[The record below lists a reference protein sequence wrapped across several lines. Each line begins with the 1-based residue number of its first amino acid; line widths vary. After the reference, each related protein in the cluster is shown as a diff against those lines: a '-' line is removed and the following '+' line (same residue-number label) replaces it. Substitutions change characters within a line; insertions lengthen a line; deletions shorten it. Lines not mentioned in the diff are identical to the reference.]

1 MGVTNLLRKTERGQG
16 IMETDDFR
24 ESDNVVDRRGSSGG
38 FGRAGGIGLGT
49 VALVLGISY
58 FTGINPLTLIGGY
71 EAIEQVGGSS
81 SSQTS
86 PSDPQAQASE
96 KFVRQILGSTEDT
109 WSAYFAAAGGTPYR
123 APKLVLFSGATTSGC
138 GMAQTAMGPFYCPVD
153 QTVYLDTQFFNQ
165 MRTQF
170 NACPAGPKSAC
181 DFAFSYVIA
190 HEIGHHVQNLLGI
203 LPKVQET
210 EQETDKVQA
219 NAISVKAELQ
229 ADCFA
234 GVWANRTQQKFA
246 FIQPADVKAALQTA
260 QAIGDDM
267 LQRESQGYIVP
278 DSFTHGTSAQ
288 REYWFMTGLKNGTVQ
303 ACDTFDSNTS
313 SN

>member
-1 MGVTNLLRKTERGQG
+1 
-16 IMETDDFR
+16 METDDFR

-38 FGRAGGIGLGT
+38 FRVGGMSLGT
-49 VALVLGISY
+49 IVVLCGISY

-71 EAIEQVGGSS
+71 EAIEGNGGGT

-109 WSAYFAAAGGTPYR
+109 WSAYFAAAGGPPYR
-123 APKLVLFSGATTSGC
+123 APKLVLFSGSTTSGC

-153 QTVYLDTQFFNQ
+153 QTVYLDTQFFDQ

-181 DFAFSYVIA
+181 DFAFAYVIA

-203 LPKVQET
+203 LPRVQER
-210 EQETDKVQA
+210 EQEVGSVQR
-219 NAISVKAELQ
+219 NAISVKTELQ

-234 GVWANRTQQKFA
+234 GVWANRTQQKFD
-246 FIQPADVKAALQTA
+246 FIQPGDVRAALQTA

-267 LQRESQGYIVP
+267 LQKQSQGYVVP

-288 REYWFMTGLKNGTVQ
+288 REYWFMTGLKNGTIQ
-303 ACDTFDSNTS
+303 ACNTFNSDTS

>member
-1 MGVTNLLRKTERGQG
+1 MD
-16 IMETDDFR
+16 TDDFR
-24 ESDNVVDRRGSSGG
+24 ESDNVVDRRASRGSFGG
-38 FGRAGGIGLGT
+38 LGGLGLGT
-49 VALVLGISY
+49 IALLLGISY
-58 FTGINPLTLIGGY
+58 VTGINPLMLFGGY
-71 EAIEQVGGSS
+71 EAIEHVKGNQSAPAN
-81 SSQTS
+81 

-109 WSAYFAAAGGTPYR
+109 WTAYFAAAGGQPYR
-123 APKLVLFSGATTSGC
+123 APKLVLFSGATMSGC
-138 GMAQTAMGPFYCPVD
+138 GTAQTAMGPFYCPVD
-153 QTVYLDTQFFNQ
+153 QTVYLDTQFFDQ

-181 DFAFSYVIA
+181 DFAFAYVIA
-190 HEIGHHVQNLLGI
+190 HEVGHHVQNLLGI
-203 LPKVQET
+203 LPKVQDA

-219 NAISVKAELQ
+219 NAISVRTELQ

-234 GVWANRTQQKFA
+234 GVWANRTEQKFN

-267 LQRESQGYIVP
+267 LQRQSQGFVVP
-278 DSFTHGTSAQ
+278 DSFTHGTSEQ

-303 ACDTFDSNTS
+303 ACNTFAS

>member
-1 MGVTNLLRKTERGQG
+1 
-16 IMETDDFR
+16 METDDFR
-24 ESDNVVDRRGSSGG
+24 ESDNVVDRRESSGG

-49 VALVLGISY
+49 VALLLGISY

-71 EAIEQVGGSS
+71 EAVEQVGGSS

-109 WSAYFAAAGGTPYR
+109 WSGYFAAAGGPPYR

-153 QTVYLDTQFFNQ
+153 QTVYLDTQFFDQ

-181 DFAFSYVIA
+181 DFAFAYVIA

-203 LPKVQET
+203 LPKVQEAQ
-210 EQETDKVQA
+210 QETNKVRA
-219 NAISVKAELQ
+219 NAISVKTELQ

-234 GVWANRTQQKFA
+234 GVWANRTQQKFD
-246 FIQPADVKAALQTA
+246 FIQTADVKAALQTA

-267 LQRESQGYIVP
+267 LQRQSQGYVVP

>member
-1 MGVTNLLRKTERGQG
+1 
-16 IMETDDFR
+16 METDDLR

-38 FGRAGGIGLGT
+38 LRSVGGIGLGT
-49 VALVLGISY
+49 IALLFGVSY
-58 FTGINPLTLIGGY
+58 VTGINPLTLIGGY
-71 EAIEQVGGSS
+71 EAIERDGGST

-109 WSAYFAAAGGTPYR
+109 WSAYFAAAGGPPYR

-138 GMAQTAMGPFYCPVD
+138 GAAQTAMGPFYCPVD
-153 QTVYLDTQFFNQ
+153 QTVYLDTQFFDQ

-181 DFAFSYVIA
+181 DFAFAYVIA

-203 LPKVQET
+203 LPKVQEA
-210 EQETDKVQA
+210 EQEADKVQS

-234 GVWANRTQQKFA
+234 GVWANRTQQQFN

-267 LQRESQGYIVP
+267 LQRQSEGYVIP

-288 REYWFMTGLKNGTVQ
+288 RESWFMSGLKNGTVQ

>member
-1 MGVTNLLRKTERGQG
+1 
-16 IMETDDFR
+16 METDDFR
-24 ESDNVVDRRGSSGG
+24 ESDNVVDRRGSRGVRS
-38 FGRAGGIGLGT
+38 AGGIGLGT
-49 VALVLGISY
+49 IALLLGISY
-58 FTGINPLTLIGGY
+58 FTGINPLTLFGGY
-71 EAIEQVGGSS
+71 EAIEGTGGST

-109 WSAYFAAAGGTPYR
+109 WGAYFAAAGGPPYR

-153 QTVYLDTQFFNQ
+153 QTVYLDTQFFDQ

-170 NACPAGPKSAC
+170 NACPAGSKSAC
-181 DFAFSYVIA
+181 DFAFAYVIA

-203 LPKVQET
+203 LPKVQEAQ
-210 EQETDKVQA
+210 QETDKVRA
-219 NAISVKAELQ
+219 NAISVKTELQ

-234 GVWANRTQQKFA
+234 GVWASRTQQKFN

-267 LQRESQGYIVP
+267 LQRKSQGYVVP

-288 REYWFMTGLKNGTVQ
+288 REYWFMTGLKSGAVQ